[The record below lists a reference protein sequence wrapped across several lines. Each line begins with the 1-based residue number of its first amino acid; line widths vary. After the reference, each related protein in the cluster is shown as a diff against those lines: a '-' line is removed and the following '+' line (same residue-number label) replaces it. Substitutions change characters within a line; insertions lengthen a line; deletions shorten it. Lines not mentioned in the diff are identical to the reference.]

1 MRIFKRFSDALMGG
15 PFYLILFGLVFFGIG
30 AGLTYRQRALEG
42 QGVQAQGKVIHL
54 SENCDE
60 DGCTY
65 KPVVRFETQDGQS
78 VSFQGT
84 YSSSP
89 PSYQIGE
96 TVTVNY
102 ALEEPENA
110 VIVGEGQIFRIIF
123 MIAGGVVIT
132 IGLLLFGSNLRD
144 SFIRV

>member
-1 MRIFKRFSDALMGG
+1 MGIFKRLSDALMGG

-30 AGLTYRQRALEG
+30 AGLTYRQRTLEG
-42 QGVQAQGKVIHL
+42 QGVHAQGTVINL
-54 SENCDE
+54 TENCDE

-78 VSFQGT
+78 VSFNGR

-89 PSYQIGE
+89 PAYQIGE

-102 ALEEPENA
+102 SLEEPKKA
-110 VIVGEGQIFRIIF
+110 VIVGEGQLFRIIF

-132 IGLLLFGSNLRD
+132 IGLWLFGTNLKN